1 MDDKTVIT
9 IVAMLCLTALEA
21 VALAMGLDGAM
32 LLSVAGMLA
41 ALGGVAGTLRILE
54 ARQPPTG

>member
-21 VALAMGLDGAM
+21 VALAMGLDGTM
-32 LLSVAGMLA
+32 LLSVASMLA
-41 ALGGVAGTLRILE
+41 ALGGVAGALRIYE
-54 ARQPPTG
+54 ARVKE